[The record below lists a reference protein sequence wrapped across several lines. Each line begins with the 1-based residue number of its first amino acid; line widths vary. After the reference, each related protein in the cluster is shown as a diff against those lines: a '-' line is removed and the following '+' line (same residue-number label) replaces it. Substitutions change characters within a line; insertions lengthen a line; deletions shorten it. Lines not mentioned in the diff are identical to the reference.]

1 MVIHGAG
8 QPCVV
13 HVDDHFW
20 IIDPKS
26 SFQTQMPLE
35 TQCPSQTHMPLEEA
49 RAIQKH
55 FFALVSSRERAS
67 LTVAIQE
74 YCCC

>member
-1 MVIHGAG
+1 LLNCVE
-8 QPCVV
+8 PCVV

-49 RAIQKH
+49 
-55 FFALVSSRERAS
+55 VP
-67 LTVAIQE
+67 
-74 YCCC
+74 